1 VSIIILSPNT
11 IHSIEWSI
19 YATRRA

>member
-1 VSIIILSPNT
+1 VSIIILGPNT